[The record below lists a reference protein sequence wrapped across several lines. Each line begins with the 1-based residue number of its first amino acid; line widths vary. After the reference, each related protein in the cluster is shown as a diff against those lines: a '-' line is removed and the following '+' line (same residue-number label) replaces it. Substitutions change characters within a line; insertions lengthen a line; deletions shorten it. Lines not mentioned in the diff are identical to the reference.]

1 MMMIRQNQFLRWA
14 FSASSG
20 IAFAVFSLAPA
31 HCVMAAEN
39 PAATMV
45 PLRLDLP
52 APKFGGTPTN
62 NITTNSYTEPYPD
75 PDKPRPLIMVPAGLK
90 NVAKGSKVTCSDK
103 SRTEDML
110 AKVIDGD
117 KEPSEESIIY
127 LRKGSQWV
135 EQDLGS
141 PQEIFAIVL
150 WHAHNAVKIFYD
162 VVVQIADDEDFT
174 KNVQTVF
181 NNDQDNS
188 SGLGIGTDREYYETH
203 EGKLIPVKGV
213 KGRYVRC
220 YSRGS
225 SESVMSEY
233 TEIEVYGRSAK

>member
-1 MMMIRQNQFLRWA
+1 MKMQRKQWRRCTLYVWFA
-14 FSASSG
+14 VG
-20 IAFAVFSLAPA
+20 PAVFSFAPA
-31 HCVMAAEN
+31 HCLMAAET
-39 PAATMV
+39 PAAAMV

-62 NITTNSYTEPYPD
+62 NIPTNSYTEPYPD
-75 PDKPRPLIMVPAGLK
+75 PDKPRPLMMVPAGLK
-90 NVAKGSKVTCSDK
+90 NVARGSKVTCSDK
-103 SRTEDML
+103 SRPEDML

-127 LRKGSQWV
+127 LRKGTQWV
-135 EQDLGS
+135 ELDLGS

-150 WHAHNAVKIFYD
+150 WHAHNEVKIYYD

-188 SGLGIGTDREYYETH
+188 SGMGIGTDREYYETH

-213 KGRYVRC
+213 KGRYVRS

-225 SESVMSEY
+225 SESVMNEY
-233 TEIEVYGRSAK
+233 TEIEVHGRPAK